1 MAAVSVMRSSSW
13 LRALEAAELGDA
25 VLGAV
30 DALARHVGIELEGMP
45 GDGEAQVLLL
55 QEVERALELALADV
69 APRAD
74 HVGDD
79 VDTAD
84 RLGLVHGGFLPYCA
98 TAYTCVESPATR
110 RPLWKSL
117 NTALR

>member
-1 MAAVSVMRSSSW
+1 M
-13 LRALEAAELGDA
+13 
-25 VLGAV
+25 GAV
-30 DALARHVGIELEGMP
+30 DALARHVRIELEGMP
-45 GDGEAQVLLL
+45 GDGEAQVLPL
-55 QEVERALELALADV
+55 QEIEGALELALADV

-79 VDTAD
+79 VDAAN
-84 RLGLVHGGFLPYCA
+84 RLCLVHGGVLPYCA
-98 TAYTCVESPATR
+98 TAYTRVESPATR

>member
-1 MAAVSVMRSSSW
+1 MRSSSW
-13 LRALEAAELGDA
+13 RERSSAAELGEA

-55 QEVERALELALADV
+55 EEVERALEMALADV

-74 HVGDD
+74 RIGDD
-79 VDTAD
+79 VDAAD
-84 RLGLVHGGFLPYCA
+84 RLGLVHGCFLSY
-98 TAYTCVESPATR
+98 R
-110 RPLWKSL
+110 R
-117 NTALR
+117 R